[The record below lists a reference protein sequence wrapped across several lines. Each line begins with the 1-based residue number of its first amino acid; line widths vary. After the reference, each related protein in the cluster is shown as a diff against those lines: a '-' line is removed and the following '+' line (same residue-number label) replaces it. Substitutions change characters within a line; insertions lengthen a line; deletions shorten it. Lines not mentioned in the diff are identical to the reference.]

1 MFRGKHEELKNCQ
14 EYDIINWHGFKNIL
28 FKNKFHR
35 IKIFRNLLANITI
48 LMADNILVSVI
59 LMKWSGVDVATHIL
73 TDNKYNCYFTLSV
86 IINIIPLQQHLQ
98 LKHCFYWKR
107 FTQKH

>member
-1 MFRGKHEELKNCQ
+1 
-14 EYDIINWHGFKNIL
+14 
-28 FKNKFHR
+28 
-35 IKIFRNLLANITI
+35 
-48 LMADNILVSVI
+48 MADNILVSVI

-107 FTQKH
+107 FIPRNIKSARVWIECYLKKKKKKRSTSRDFYRYFEVWSILDA